1 MTDDLPDS
9 PLIVVNGR
17 TVIADGVVATI
28 CRTEAVAVPG
38 VFEIGPPAGALGR
51 VRGALSRGETGVEV
65 EVGQVQAAISLTLV
79 AEYGVPL
86 EALAGDVRARVIG
99 QVEELTGLQVT
110 ELDIA
115 VADLYLDGQDE
126 P

>member
-1 MTDDLPDS
+1 
-9 PLIVVNGR
+9 
-17 TVIADGVVATI
+17 
-28 CRTEAVAVPG
+28 
-38 VFEIGPPAGALGR
+38 

-65 EVGQVQAAISLTLV
+65 EVGQVQTAISLTLV

-115 VADLYLDGQDE
+115 VADLHLDGQDE